1 MDYAIAN
8 LPSSSSAAVVVGV
21 PPPSTG
27 FKSFFPFGAMTLA
40 HPLRLLEP
48 EQLLVIDRMIV
59 WFTCY
64 REEKGYAKL
73 PPPEG
78 TCLELFLLIEQFQ
91 CVHGML
97 REQTSKW
104 PISPLFQRINRRF
117 LTECPAPPP
126 LPETPEQA
134 AAAAAAAAAD
144 AEKEKE
150 KAAKKARREAA
161 AVGGGSAMEDIEDD
175 SDDDDKKICK
185 EYADAI
191 MLPQD
196 HCPLWNPIHIPNRV
210 FHEFKST
217 ILAAHLQ
224 SVAARA
230 WRAELSRE

>member
-126 LPETPEQA
+126 PPENPEQVA
-134 AAAAAAAAAD
+134 AAAAAAAEAAA
-144 AEKEKE
+144 AEVE
-150 KAAKKARREAA
+150 KAAKKARREGA

-210 FHEFKST
+210 FRDFKST